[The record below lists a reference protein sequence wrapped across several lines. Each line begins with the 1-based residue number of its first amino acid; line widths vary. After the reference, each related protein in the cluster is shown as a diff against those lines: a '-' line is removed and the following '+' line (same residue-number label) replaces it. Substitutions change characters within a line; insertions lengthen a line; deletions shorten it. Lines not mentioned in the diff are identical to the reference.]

1 MIDKYKNLKLLSH
14 ELKTENQDLRNQYE
28 TLMEIKVELKTQLE
42 SETERADLAEF
53 AKLQDQYLTNMIK
66 TQKTDA

>member
-1 MIDKYKNLKLLSH
+1 MINKNKNLKLLND

-28 TLMEIKVELKTQLE
+28 TLMEIKVELKNQLE

-53 AKLQDQYLTNMIK
+53 AKLQD
-66 TQKTDA
+66 